1 MFGEEIVPRIIEN
14 NGATPQFIS
23 AYKGHAEVV
32 AQLLAAGAAVDK
44 ANNKGGTPLFVS
56 AYNGHAE
63 VVAQLLAAGAA
74 VDKTNN

>member
-1 MFGEEIVPRIIEN
+1 M
-14 NGATPQFIS
+14 
-23 AYKGHAEVV
+23 